1 MSVVLAILIGYLLG
15 SIPCGLIF
23 VRAVCGIDIREYG
36 SHNIGATNVFR
47 TVGARMASFV
57 LLGDIG
63 KGMLALWLTEKFVS
77 QDVRVQLCCAAAAIL
92 GHSFSLFL
100 HFKGGRGVATGLG
113 ILLYF
118 MPDVSVFCLT
128 VWIATVFVTR
138 YVSLSSVIA
147 AFLAPLAAWYR
158 GYNAWLIG
166 FTALIAL
173 VVIIR
178 HYDNMVRLKNGKES
192 KIKEGHLNFRHRG

>member
-63 KGMLALWLTEKFVS
+63 KGMLALWLTENFVS

-192 KIKEGHLNFRHRG
+192 KIKEGHLNFRHHG

>member
-1 MSVVLAILIGYLLG
+1 
-15 SIPCGLIF
+15 
-23 VRAVCGIDIREYG
+23 
-36 SHNIGATNVFR
+36 
-47 TVGARMASFV
+47 
-57 LLGDIG
+57 
-63 KGMLALWLTEKFVS
+63 
-77 QDVRVQLCCAAAAIL
+77 
-92 GHSFSLFL
+92 
-100 HFKGGRGVATGLG
+100 
-113 ILLYF
+113 

-192 KIKEGHLNFRHRG
+192 KIKEGHLNFRHHG

>member
-63 KGMLALWLTEKFVS
+63 KGMLALWLTENFVS

-100 HFKGGRGVATGLG
+100 HFNGGRGVATGLG

-192 KIKEGHLNFRHRG
+192 KIKEGHLNFRHHG

>member
-15 SIPCGLIF
+15 SIPCGIIF

-63 KGMLALWLTEKFVS
+63 KGMLALWLTENFVS

-192 KIKEGHLNFRHRG
+192 KIKEGHLNFRHHG

>member
-63 KGMLALWLTEKFVS
+63 KGMLALWLTENFVS

-138 YVSLSSVIA
+138 YISLSSVIA

-192 KIKEGHLNFRHRG
+192 KIKEGHLNFRHHG

>member
-63 KGMLALWLTEKFVS
+63 KGMLALWLTENFVS

-166 FTALIAL
+166 FPALIAL

-192 KIKEGHLNFRHRG
+192 KIKEGHLNFRHHG

>member
-1 MSVVLAILIGYLLG
+1 VSVVLAILIGYLLG

-63 KGMLALWLTEKFVS
+63 KGMLALWLTENFVS

-192 KIKEGHLNFRHRG
+192 KIKEGHLNFRHHG